1 VRDTRELFPDTLVYV
16 RKMFLQHNRLD
27 DDAARELCGYIDN
40 LSSIAYASGQQACL
54 LQVQK
59 SKILN
64 LEPETRNPK
73 PETRNPKPF
82 VLDPWTP
89 SVTLQS
95 PNPMRDP
102 PEPKPYA

>member
-1 VRDTRELFPDTLVYV
+1 MFPDTLVYV

-73 PETRNPKPF
+73 PETRNPSS
-82 VLDPWTP
+82 WTP
-89 SVTLQS
+89 G
-95 PNPMRDP
+95 PR
-102 PEPKPYA
+102 A